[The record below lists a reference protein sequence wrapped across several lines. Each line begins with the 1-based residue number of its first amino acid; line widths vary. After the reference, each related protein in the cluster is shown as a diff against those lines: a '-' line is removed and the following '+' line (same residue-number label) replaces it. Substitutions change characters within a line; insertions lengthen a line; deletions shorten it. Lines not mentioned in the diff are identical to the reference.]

1 MATIRDLLK
10 AGFVSNGTELVW
22 VRKKSQEK
30 HTALIDATGFII
42 TSDGKIH
49 KTPSGAA
56 KHVNGNKPIDGWNAW
71 KLKSTNETL
80 SNLRNKLT

>member
-30 HTALIDATGFII
+30 HTALIDAKGFII